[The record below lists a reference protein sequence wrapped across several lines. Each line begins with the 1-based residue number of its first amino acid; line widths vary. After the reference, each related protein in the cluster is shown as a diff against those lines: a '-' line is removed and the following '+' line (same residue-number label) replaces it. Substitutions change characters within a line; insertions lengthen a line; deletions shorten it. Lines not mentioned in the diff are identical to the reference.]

1 MFPLAVGGG
10 GGKVE
15 ERMLKEMG
23 LPLEPWDYPEERKR
37 IVGEALERWD
47 ERVLEEA
54 VWAYLVR
61 HRKRPDR
68 AVPEAVGRFVRWL
81 ALRGRRWPKLEA
93 GDLRAFLLEAK
104 DRGFPGGPKGPLA
117 WPTVERAR
125 RALRHLWPFLDW
137 AGHPLPPQ
145 VEYPPQMAP
154 VFHEPSPLSEGEWQ
168 ALWRRAEEYA
178 PAHWRPLLKVLL
190 VLLGEVGLTLKEA
203 AALWKDDLQGK
214 RLLVRGERLREVPLT
229 PLAQEVL
236 EGWLP
241 LREYLAGHQP
251 LPYPHLLLNPSPRKG
266 RGRPLGLEGAK
277 WLMKEFTLFAGYEP
291 REGRRTDLAHRLRW
305 RAIRGYLK
313 AGHPREKVAY
323 WTGMRTLMLRGW
335 EG

>member
-1 MFPLAVGGG
+1 ME
-10 GGKVE
+10 GKMPE
-15 ERMLKEMG
+15 GLG
-23 LPLEPWDYPEERKR
+23 LPLEPRDYPEERKR

-47 ERVLEEA
+47 DRALEEA

-61 HRKRPDR
+61 HRKKPDR
-68 AVPEAVGRFVRWL
+68 LVPEEVGRFVRWL
-81 ALRGRRWPKLEA
+81 ALQGRRWPHLEA

-104 DRGFPGGPKGPLA
+104 DRGFPGGPRGPLA
-117 WPTVERAR
+117 WLTVERAR

-137 AGHPLPPQ
+137 AGHPLPPH
-145 VEYPPQMAP
+145 VEYPPRLGP
-154 VFHEPSPLSEGEWQ
+154 LVHEPSPLSEEEWQ
-168 ALWRRAEEYA
+168 ALWRRVEEYT

-203 AALWKDDLQGK
+203 VGLWRNDLQGK
-214 RLLVRGERLREVPLT
+214 TLLVRGERLREVPLT

-241 LREYLAGHQP
+241 LRDYLASHQP
-251 LPYPHLLLNPSPRKG
+251 LPYPNLLLNPSARKAK
-266 RGRPLGLEGAK
+266 GRPLDLEGAK
-277 WLMKEFTLFAGYEP
+277 WLMKEFTLFAGYGP

-305 RAIRGYLK
+305 RAIRNYLK
-313 AGHPREKVAY
+313 AGYPREKVAY
-323 WTGMRTLMLRGW
+323 WTGMRSLMLRGW